1 MRPAKPITLY
11 GFKLSGHSHR
21 AELMLRLLELP
32 FAFQEVDIFAGAQR
46 AESFR
51 RLNPFAT
58 VPVID
63 DGGTVVADSV
73 AILVYLA
80 GRYDPERVWLPTDPA
95 AAAEVQRW
103 LSVAQGWLAF
113 GPARARVI
121 QKFGGKYDLAAAQT
135 LAERLFQVLETEL
148 ASRSFLAGDRA
159 TLADVALYS
168 YTSVAPE
175 GGVALDPHPA
185 IRTWLRRVEA
195 LPHFE
200 GMPR

>member
-1 MRPAKPITLY
+1 MRPTQPITLY
-11 GFKLSGHSHR
+11 GFKPSGHSHR
-21 AELMLRLLELP
+21 AELMLRLLGLP
-32 FAFQEVDIFAGAQR
+32 FTFQAIDLAGGEQR
-46 AESFR
+46 GGAFR

-63 DGGTVVADSV
+63 DVGTVVADSV

-80 GRYDPERVWLPTDPA
+80 QRYDPDRAWLPTDPA
-95 AAAEVQRW
+95 TAAQVQRW

-121 QKFGGKYDLAAAQT
+121 LKFGGNYDLAVAQA
-135 LAERLFQVLETEL
+135 LAERLFKILDAEL
-148 ASRSFLAGDRA
+148 SDRAFLVGDRA

-168 YTSVAPE
+168 YTAVAQE
-175 GGVALDPHPA
+175 GGIALEPFPA
-185 IRTWLRRVEA
+185 IQAWLRRVEA

>member
-1 MRPAKPITLY
+1 MRPAQPITLY
-11 GFKLSGHSHR
+11 GYKLSGHSHR
-21 AELMLRLLELP
+21 AELMLRLLGLP
-32 FAFQEVDIFAGAQR
+32 YRFEEVDIFAGAHR
-46 AESFR
+46 TEDFR
-51 RLNPFAT
+51 RLNPLGT

-63 DGGTVVADSV
+63 DSGTVVGDSA

-80 GRYDPERVWLPTDPA
+80 SRYDGNRGWLPTDPTG
-95 AAAEVQRW
+95 AAEVQRW

-121 QKFGGKYDLAAAQT
+121 LKWGVKHDLAAAQQ
-135 LAERLFQVLETEL
+135 LAQRLFEMLEAAVRERAYLT
-148 ASRSFLAGDRA
+148 GDTP

-175 GGVALDPHPA
+175 GGLDLAPYPA
-185 IRTWLRRVEA
+185 IQAWLNRVEA
-195 LPHFE
+195 LPGFE

>member
-1 MRPAKPITLY
+1 MRPTRPITLY

-21 AELMLRLLELP
+21 AELMLRLLGLP
-32 FAFQEVDIFAGAQR
+32 FTYQAIDLASGEQR
-46 AESFR
+46 GEAFR

-63 DGGTVVADSV
+63 DAGTVIGDSV

-80 GRYDPERVWLPTDPA
+80 SRYDPDRTWLPADPVT
-95 AAAEVQRW
+95 AAEVQRW

-113 GPARARVI
+113 GPARARIVL
-121 QKFGGKYDLAAAQT
+121 KFGGQYDLAAAQT
-135 LAERLFQVLETEL
+135 LAERLFKILEAEL
-148 ASRSFLAGDRA
+148 EGRAFLVGDRA
-159 TLADVALYS
+159 TLADIALYS
-168 YTSVAPE
+168 YTAVAPE
-175 GGVALDPHPA
+175 GGIRLEPYPA
-185 IRTWLRRVEA
+185 IQAWLKRVEA